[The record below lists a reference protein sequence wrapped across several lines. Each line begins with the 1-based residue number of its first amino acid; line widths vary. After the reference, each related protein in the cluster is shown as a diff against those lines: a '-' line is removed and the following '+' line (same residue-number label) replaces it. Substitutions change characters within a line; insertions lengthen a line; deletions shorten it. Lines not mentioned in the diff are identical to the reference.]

1 MDGWIAGWML
11 TKKKKKKKKI
21 QNRRQHRLLAKAF
34 NVVTE

>member
-11 TKKKKKKKKI
+11 TKKKKKKI